1 MAHRCCCFRCLALC
15 SRCVCVVQ
23 SIEYSRVPYMPGTN
37 VPGHSGKI
45 YVGSLPTKHGVQS
58 VMCFAGRVHAY
69 EGWSG
74 CEFNF
79 IVRLAH
85 ACGVKV
91 MILTNS
97 AGGALHGMVEGS
109 IMAINDHIRFSGI
122 NPLVDISDDPR
133 FGTKHATSNKAYS
146 KRIAAIV
153 QSAAKTLKIDVLS
166 GTYNW
171 TSGPSYETPAEV
183 QAGLKLSVN
192 SLGGAFGMS
201 TVPEVLAA
209 HNLGMEV
216 FAVSLCTNLAAGLSN
231 KELTHGDVKEVAEV
245 AGPRF
250 QNLLLEMFKHLDV
263 DPEAAKHVLP
273 IGFDPSRTGADAP
286 TKSLYTLGGWT
297 PSAKDVYAAVQR
309 AGLANAGLYTDLT
322 AGVIFL
328 GGRHQRAVQSA
339 FVEQLTGVR
348 SLPFRELAPV
358 FAAHPDMMSSFAR
371 TATVLF
377 GSVRSS
383 GHGAPGKRVAVL
395 LSADGNG
402 LVGLNSAESSLFIQM
417 LQGLG
422 VSTILASGVGVDT
435 QSRGIGGQKDGASSS
450 AKKPQIVLVE
460 DVLDRTI
467 DPLPLSAFAGM
478 DSMEPVRVSESTL
491 FDGKLTLGLE
501 RALLHDSVSA
511 QNKKQP
517 APTVAVGSYLSFQG
531 PMLPTEAELNIAFH
545 AGAVTAAGIS
555 NLQFTL
561 VAKEFGLRVA
571 VLLHTVAEVNSLPAV
586 EECVRQQHAH
596 NDKQE
601 HTADVVLAAEISDAF
616 VHLLVNE
623 PVIEHIP
630 RNVRLDAAAAALA
643 APASAC
649 TPRQRG
655 FGPVAFQCVQE
666 SHATVSKA
674 AQWILAAIGG
684 AAELAQAKSFI
695 FLEGMLAGALSSQAG
710 WNASWSCNVLDVPG
724 FATFL
729 GVDSTKSGPAYP
741 YDPRFLMSTWSLQ
754 FGSIDGKKLL
764 LLTNSADRT
773 STVPAFHGLSYFV
786 RVGKLLGVSN
796 VTLVSPVGSVRA
808 ELAPGSFVAVRD
820 HINLTGLNPLFGENE
835 AEFGPRFNDMSVVYK
850 PHVIEAFTA
859 QTPAKAEPIT
869 MGVLAQV
876 SNPQLSSPSEAALA
890 RSIHASVLTAGF
902 APLATIAKH
911 ADMIV
916 SGLCCVSRT
925 AGSSD
930 SVSTINK
937 AQSATAAIYQASVHG
952 APAHARNSRWA
963 RGTAKRVSTL
973 FCSCCFCRSC
983 SSAVVCLLSSTT
995 LPSAAA
1001 LATLRTLL
1009 VGAVD
1014 NLDAAGKAHSAL
1026 AHAAVHVAH

>member
-1 MAHRCCCFRCLALC
+1 MLVTALVSLFAHTVSFNPASVSALC
-15 SRCVCVVQ
+15 AQ

-85 ACGVKV
+85 ACGVKL

-97 AGGALHGMVEGS
+97 AGGALQGMHEGS
-109 IMAINDHIRFSGI
+109 IMAISDHIRFSGI

-133 FGTKHATSNKAYS
+133 FGTKHATSSKAYS

-153 QSAAKTLKIDVLS
+153 QSAAKTLKMDVLT
-166 GTYNW
+166 GTYCW
-171 TSGPSYETPAEV
+171 SSGPSYETPAEV
-183 QAGLKLSVN
+183 QAGQKLSVN

-201 TVPEVLAA
+201 TVPEILAA

-263 DPEAAKHVLP
+263 DPEAAKAVLP
-273 IGFDPSRTGADAP
+273 IGFDSVRNGAEAP

-297 PSAKDVYAAVQR
+297 PSAKDVFAAVQR
-309 AGLANAGLYTDLT
+309 AGQANAGLYTDLS

-348 SLPFRELAPV
+348 SLPFRELTPM
-358 FAAHPDMMSSFAR
+358 FAAHPDMLSSFAR

-377 GSVRSS
+377 GSLRSA

-395 LSADGNG
+395 FSADGTG
-402 LVGLNSAESSLFIQM
+402 LVGLNSAEASLFVQM

-435 QSRGIGGQKDGASSS
+435 QSRGIGGQKDGSSSSSS
-450 AKKPQIVLVE
+450 AKKPQILLLE

-467 DPLPLSAFAGM
+467 DPLPLSAFAGL
-478 DSMEPVRVSESTL
+478 DSMEPVRVTETPL
-491 FDGKLTLGLE
+491 FDSALTLGLE
-501 RALLHDSVSA
+501 RALLHDSAFA
-511 QNKKQP
+511 QSKKRP
-517 APTVAVGSYLSFQG
+517 APTVEVGSYLSFQG

-545 AGAVTAAGIS
+545 AGAVTAAGVS

-571 VLLHTVAEVNSLPAV
+571 VLMHTVGDVNSLPDV
-586 EECVRQQHAH
+586 EECARQHHAH
-596 NDKQE
+596 NDSKE
-601 HTADVVLAAEISDAF
+601 HTADEVLAAEISDAF
-616 VHLLVNE
+616 VHLLVSDE
-623 PVIEHIP
+623 AVEHIP

-643 APASAC
+643 APASAV
-649 TPRQRG
+649 TLQQRG
-655 FGPVAFQCVQE
+655 FGPVTFQCVQE
-666 SHATVSKA
+666 SYATVAKSA
-674 AQWILAAIGG
+674 HWISAAIGG
-684 AAELAQAKSFI
+684 GATEIAKAKSFI
-695 FLEGMLAGALSSQAG
+695 FLEGMLAGALSEKAG
-710 WNASWSCNVLDVPG
+710 WSCAWSCNVLDVPG
-724 FATFL
+724 FAAFL
-729 GVDSTKSGPAYP
+729 GVEAHSSSVSGKSGPAYP
-741 YDPRFLMSTWSLQ
+741 YDPRYLMSTWSLQ
-754 FGSIDGKKLL
+754 WGTIAGRQLL
-764 LLTNSADRT
+764 LLVNSADR
-773 STVPAFHGLSYFV
+773 SSAVPAFHGLSYFV

-808 ELAPGSFVAVRD
+808 ELAPGSFVTVRD

-850 PHVIEAFTA
+850 PAVLEAFTN
-859 QTPAKAEPIT
+859 QTPAKGDPVSTA
-869 MGVLAQV
+869 VLAQV
-876 SNPQLSSPSEAALA
+876 CNPQLSSPSEAALA
-890 RSIHASVLTAGF
+890 RSIKAAVLTAGF

-916 SGLCCVSRT
+916 SGLCYVSRT

-930 SVSTINK
+930 SISTINK
-937 AQSATAAIYQASVHG
+937 ALSATAGIYQASV
-952 APAHARNSRWA
+952 AQ
-963 RGTAKRVSTL
+963 
-973 FCSCCFCRSC
+973 
-983 SSAVVCLLSSTT
+983 
-995 LPSAAA
+995 
-1001 LATLRTLL
+1001 
-1009 VGAVD
+1009 
-1014 NLDAAGKAHSAL
+1014 HS
-1026 AHAAVHVAH
+1026 VH